1 MKYNR
6 MNNILCTGFE
16 GNINS
21 SKVLLD
27 NLSKNINLDCLHF
40 DNDFEKSEKQLTDKI
55 KGNKYDFILSLGQ
68 KPVIK
73 KIYIEKTGINGLKKL
88 ETNYNYMGLK
98 IYLEKYFRI
107 KISENAGKYLCN
119 NIYYKGLKYIFDN
132 KLKTKMIFIHIPYLD
147 NIDIKYF
154 SKILIYY
161 MENILNNEL

>member
-1 MKYNR
+1 
-6 MNNILCTGFE
+6 MNNILCTGFK

-27 NLSKNINLDCLHF
+27 KLSKNINLDCLYF
-40 DNDFEKSEKQLTDKI
+40 DNDFEKSEKQLKDKI
-55 KGNKYDFILSLGQ
+55 KGNKYDFIFSFGQ

-73 KIYIEKTGINGLKKL
+73 KIYIEKTGINGLEKL
-88 ETNYNYMGLK
+88 ETNYNYIGLK

-147 NIDIKYF
+147 NIDIEYF
-154 SKILIYY
+154 SEIIIHYI
-161 MENILNNEL
+161 ENVLNNEL

>member
-1 MKYNR
+1 
-6 MNNILCTGFE
+6 MNNILCTGFK
-16 GNINS
+16 GDINS
-21 SKVLLD
+21 SKILLD
-27 NLSKNINLDCLHF
+27 NLSKNINFDSLYF
-40 DNDFEKSEKQLTDKI
+40 DNDFEESEKQLKDKI
-55 KGNKYDFILSLGQ
+55 KGNKYDFIFSFGQ

-154 SKILIYY
+154 SKIIIYY
-161 MENILNNEL
+161 IENILNNEL

>member
-1 MKYNR
+1 
-6 MNNILCTGFE
+6 MNNILCTGFK

-27 NLSKNINLDCLHF
+27 NLPKNINLDCLYF
-40 DNDFEKSEKQLTDKI
+40 DNDFEKSEKQLKDKI
-55 KGNKYDFILSLGQ
+55 KGNKYDFIFSFGQ

-73 KIYIEKTGINGLKKL
+73 KIYIEKTGINGLEKL
-88 ETNYNYMGLK
+88 ETNYNYIGLK

-147 NIDIKYF
+147 NIDIEYF
-154 SKILIYY
+154 SEIIIHYI
-161 MENILNNEL
+161 ENVLNNEL